1 MQILDV
7 AQKTCQKQWTIGRNS
22 ERESEISVLIVQH
35 DDDDDDDERPAGLAT
50 LKSSDRTKQSVC
62 G

>member
-1 MQILDV
+1 MNKIDKL
-7 AQKTCQKQWTIGRNS
+7 QKYKS
-22 ERESEISVLIVQH
+22 
-35 DDDDDDDERPAGLAT
+35 AGLAT

>member
-1 MQILDV
+1 MLLLLLLHKD
-7 AQKTCQKQWTIGRNS
+7 
-22 ERESEISVLIVQH
+22 LIIPLANVVRLLAEQSDTVQRKVGFNPGFKH
-35 DDDDDDDERPAGLAT
+35 PTGLAT